1 MLSKEE
7 RMLALKILDK
17 IISSKDGIDELNKL
31 ENKCRIVCNYDTN
44 DVWFGDQIALET
56 LWNCTVCILEED
68 GGVRRIHTD
77 DDVENEVLV
86 FVHNIFP
93 EHEYDHV
100 IFSQKMV
107 RFKFI
112 K

>member
-1 MLSKEE
+1 MLSNDE
-7 RMLALKILDK
+7 RMLALQILDK
-17 IISSKDGIDELNKL
+17 IIPSEDTKVRLKKSEKNSTI
-31 ENKCRIVCNYDTN
+31 IVSYEAQGE
-44 DVWFGDQIALET
+44 WFTDQIALET
-56 LWNCTVCILEED
+56 LWNCTVCVLEED
-68 GGVRRIHTD
+68 GGIRRVHTD